1 MSKERLHCVAIK
13 ELFSRWAAR
22 QGQSFRAI
30 PQIGLLVLCL
40 VAAGGAFH
48 FLPVRRKFLAS
59 LEKVVVQTAV
69 FRLRMRKGLGAILA
83 GGGFK
88 WAYAKNTLRSL

>member
-13 ELFSRWAAR
+13 ELLSRWAVM
-22 QGQSFRAI
+22 QGQSFGVI

-48 FLPVRRKFLAS
+48 FLPVRWKFLAS

-69 FRLRMRKGLGAILA
+69 FHLRMRKSLGAILA
-83 GGGFK
+83 GGDFK
-88 WAYAKNTLRSL
+88 WA